1 MGKNRKKE
9 LLPGLKNLLSIQQ
22 EAAKIHKQAL
32 KQQEKEEKAKN
43 KTPKEKP
50 EYILTLD
57 EIINYVREENP
68 DSAHVIRGM
77 LRFFAMEKLEWST
90 TAVKK
95 RIEQINQQTLIQQ
108 TNYNAPVGQA
118 VQEQHVDHLNTK

>member
-1 MGKNRKKE
+1 M
-9 LLPGLKNLLSIQQ
+9 
-22 EAAKIHKQAL
+22 
-32 KQQEKEEKAKN
+32 EKA
-43 KTPKEKP
+43 
-50 EYILTLD
+50 
-57 EIINYVREENP
+57 
-68 DSAHVIRGM
+68 G
-77 LRFFAMEKLEWST
+77 WST